1 MFERLAMGFANVRA
15 GARVL
20 MLVLVLVQ
28 AGAEGA
34 GVHMSGSSVC
44 ACVRMRACACASE
57 PRRARAQVCTLYKLD
72 DVMLKGLLA
81 RPSPFFVP
89 GSPHA
94 ATLTELRLALNS
106 YQDYHMLLTIAGA
119 RLPAARADAPP
130 AGGVCHGP
138 RGP

>member
-1 MFERLAMGFANVRA
+1 
-15 GARVL
+15 

-28 AGAEGA
+28 AGAQGA

-81 RPSPFFVP
+81 HVYPPPEQTPRLLEAFVMDHE
-89 GSPHA
+89 GRKGEV
-94 ATLTELRLALNS
+94 L
-106 YQDYHMLLTIAGA
+106 G
-119 RLPAARADAPP
+119 
-130 AGGVCHGP
+130 C
-138 RGP
+138 